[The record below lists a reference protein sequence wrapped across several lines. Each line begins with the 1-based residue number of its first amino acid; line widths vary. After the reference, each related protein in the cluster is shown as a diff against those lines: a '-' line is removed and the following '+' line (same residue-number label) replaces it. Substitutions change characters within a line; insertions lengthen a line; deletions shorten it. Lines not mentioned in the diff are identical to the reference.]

1 MQDAFQRDEVR
12 VVVATVAFG
21 LGIDKSNVRFVVH
34 FDMPKSIESYY
45 QETGRAGRDGL
56 PADALLLYGLG
67 DVATARALI
76 ESGSTGDQLRIDLH
90 KLNAM
95 VGFAEAV
102 TCRRRALLG
111 YFGETPDADCGNCDV
126 CLDPPELY
134 DGTEDAQKA
143 LSCVYR
149 LGAAVRP
156 GARRRRAAGRRH
168 RAHPHPGPRSPL
180 DVRLRRAPEPRG
192 VDEPP
197 APADPQGLPAP
208 GHRAVLGAEA
218 DRGRRARV
226 LRGDEHVQL
235 ARPRVFVAAPAE
247 RRPRARGRS
256 SGGRGSERRER
267 APPST
272 RWRPPGSSVSGPCV
286 GNWPTSTACPAYV
299 IFSDATLWEMAGVVP
314 RDEAELLQ
322 VNGVGQTKLERYGA
336 RFLEALVDD

>member
-1 MQDAFQRDEVR
+1 MSQWGHDFRPEYVQLGTLRERFPGVPLIALTATADQQTRDDVRDKLGLLQARVFVAGFDRPNIRYLVTEKRRPLEQLESFLTRRRDESGIVYCLSRRRVEEVTGKLRAAGLSAAAYHAGLPGDERTAVQDAFQRDEVR

-45 QETGRAGRDGL
+45 QETGRSGRDGL

-134 DGTEDAQKA
+134 DG
-143 LSCVYR
+143 YR
-149 LGAAVRP
+149 GRPEGPQLRLPIGAAVRF
-156 GARRRRAAGRRH
+156 GARGRRAARRRH
-168 RAHPHPGPRSPL
+168 RAHPHAEARWAL
-180 DVRLRRAPEPRG
+180 DLRLRRALEPRG
-192 VDEPP
+192 VDEP
-197 APADPQGLPAP
+197 
-208 GHRAVLGAEA
+208 
-218 DRGRRARV
+218 
-226 LRGDEHVQL
+226 
-235 ARPRVFVAAPAE
+235 AAPA
-247 RRPRARGRS
+247 R
-256 SGGRGSERRER
+256 
-267 APPST
+267 ST
-272 RWRPPGSSVSGPCV
+272 RATCARTSGSTRC
-286 GNWPTSTACPAYV
+286 
-299 IFSDATLWEMAGVVP
+299 
-314 RDEAELLQ
+314 
-322 VNGVGQTKLERYGA
+322 
-336 RFLEALVDD
+336 